1 MDSVASQLK
10 QARKTRNLSQND
22 VATILHISRQ
32 SISKWENGRA
42 YPDMD
47 NLILLSDLYQ
57 KSIDELVQNNEELRK
72 QIKNNDQ
79 KIKEDRAELGKINTE
94 LYQNRNE
101 GFILLILVLASAI
114 VPPVGI
120 ILPMYV
126 MWRNNRYNALHKT
139 IYLVSIIV
147 ILISAWGGTYIFL
160 SDNWLEP
167 THTEVY
173 RID

>member
-114 VPPVGI
+114 VP
-120 ILPMYV
+120 
-126 MWRNNRYNALHKT
+126 R
-139 IYLVSIIV
+139 
-147 ILISAWGGTYIFL
+147 
-160 SDNWLEP
+160 
-167 THTEVY
+167 
-173 RID
+173 

>member
-1 MDSVASQLK
+1 MESIALQLK
-10 QARKTRNLSQND
+10 QARRERKLSQND

-57 KSIDELVQNNEELRK
+57 KSIDELVQNNKELRQ
-72 QIKNNDQ
+72 QIKTNDQ
-79 KIKEDRAELGKINTE
+79 KIKEDRAKLGKINTE

-101 GFILLILVLASAI
+101 GFILLILVLVSSLVA
-114 VPPVGI
+114 PVGVIMPLYVIFYKNSKYNSFYKII
-120 ILPMYV
+120 ILVSLIV
-126 MWRNNRYNALHKT
+126 M
-139 IYLVSIIV
+139 IIS
-147 ILISAWGGTYIFL
+147 LISCYVII
-160 SDNWLEP
+160 SDNWLDKG
-167 THTEVY
+167 TTVY

>member
-10 QARKTRNLSQND
+10 QARKARNLSQND

-57 KSIDELVQNNEELRK
+57 KSIDELVQNNKELRQ

-79 KIKEDRAELGKINTE
+79 KIKEDRAEIGKINTE

-139 IYLVSIIV
+139 IYLVSVIV
-147 ILISAWGGTYIFL
+147 ILISAWGTYIFL

>member
-1 MDSVASQLK
+1 MESIALQLK
-10 QARKTRNLSQND
+10 QARRERKLSQND

-57 KSIDELVQNNEELRK
+57 KSIDDLVQNNKELRQ
-72 QIKNNDQ
+72 QIKTNDQ
-79 KIKEDRAELGKINTE
+79 KIKEDRAKLGKINTE

-101 GFILLILVLASAI
+101 GFILLILVLVSSLVA
-114 VPPVGI
+114 PVGVIIPLYVIFCKNSKYNSFYKII
-120 ILPMYV
+120 ILVSLIV
-126 MWRNNRYNALHKT
+126 M
-139 IYLVSIIV
+139 IIS
-147 ILISAWGGTYIFL
+147 LISCYVII
-160 SDNWLEP
+160 SDNWLDKGI
-167 THTEVY
+167 TVY

>member
-147 ILISAWGGTYIFL
+147 ILISAWGTYIFL

>member
-10 QARKTRNLSQND
+10 RARKTRNLSQND

-57 KSIDELVQNNEELRK
+57 KSIDDLVQNNEELRQ
-72 QIKNNDQ
+72 QIKTNDQ

-101 GFILLILVLASAI
+101 GLILLILVLASAI

-139 IYLVSIIV
+139 IYLVSVIV
-147 ILISAWGGTYIFL
+147 ILISAWGTYIFL